1 MARVYLGLGSNIDA
15 EDNLRLGINELR
27 SRYGSVDL
35 SGVYQSAA
43 LGFEGDDF
51 WNMVVGLTSEQSPLD
66 IQRQIEE
73 IHALSGRRR
82 GADRLTSRPLDI
94 DLLMYG
100 DIVSAEPSLR
110 LPRPDILEYSFVLR
124 PFAELAPDIV
134 HPETGRSLAAHWR
147 DFDATC
153 HPLTPVRV
161 IL

>member
-1 MARVYLGLGSNIDA
+1 MASVYLGLGSNIDA

-73 IHALSGRRR
+73 IHALSGRQR

-100 DIVSAEPSLR
+100 DIVSTEPPLR
-110 LPRPDILEYSFVLR
+110 LPRQDILEYGFVLR
-124 PFAELAPDIV
+124 PFAELAPDTV
-134 HPETGRSLAAHWR
+134 HPETGRSLAAHWQ
-147 DFDATC
+147 DFDAAR

>member
-1 MARVYLGLGSNIDA
+1 MARVYLGLGSNINA
-15 EDNLRLGINELR
+15 EKNLRLGITELR

-35 SGVYQSAA
+35 SRVYQSAA

-51 WNMVVGLTSEQSPLD
+51 LNMVAGLTTDASPLE
-66 IQRQIEE
+66 IYEQIEE

-94 DLLMYG
+94 DLLMYD
-100 DIVSAEPSLR
+100 DIISAEPGLR
-110 LPRPDILEYSFVLR
+110 LPRWDVLEHSFVLR
-124 PFAELAPDIV
+124 PFAELAPDLV

-147 DFDATC
+147 DFDATR

>member
-1 MARVYLGLGSNIDA
+1 MARVYLGLGSNINA
-15 EDNLRLGINELR
+15 EENLRLGINELR
-27 SRYGSVDL
+27 SRFGSVDL

-51 WNMVVGLTSEQSPLD
+51 WNMVVGLKSDESPLD
-66 IQRQIEE
+66 IHRQIEE
-73 IHALSGRRR
+73 IHALSGRQR

-100 DIVSAEPSLR
+100 DMVSTEPPLR
-110 LPRPDILEYSFVLR
+110 LPRQDILEYSFVLR
-124 PFAELAPDIV
+124 PFAELAPDTV
-134 HPETGRSLAAHWR
+134 HPETGRTLAAHWQ
-147 DFDATC
+147 DFDAAH